1 MVILFIFRTSSM
13 NPTYRMCL
21 HRTIFCVVILFIF
34 PTSSTN
40 PTYYPT
46 IGKDY
51 RFVLRV
57 PATDTKPCP
66 NADYGLPDL
75 VRIPATDTKPCPATD
90 YGLPNLVRIPATD
103 TRPCPATDY
112 GLPNLVR
119 IPTTDYQTLSEYR
132 LRTTRPCRPRQFKI
146 VDLPSYFPGYPAS
159 HI

>member
-34 PTSSTN
+34 PISSTN

-57 PATDTKPCP
+57 
-66 NADYGLPDL
+66 
-75 VRIPATDTKPCPATD
+75 PATDTKPCPATD

-119 IPTTDYQTLSEYR
+119 LPTTDYQTLSEYR

>member
-1 MVILFIFRTSSM
+1 MVILFIFSTSSM

-66 NADYGLPDL
+66 NADYGLP
-75 VRIPATDTKPCPATD
+75 
-90 YGLPNLVRIPATD
+90 
-103 TRPCPATDY
+103 
-112 GLPNLVR
+112 NLVR